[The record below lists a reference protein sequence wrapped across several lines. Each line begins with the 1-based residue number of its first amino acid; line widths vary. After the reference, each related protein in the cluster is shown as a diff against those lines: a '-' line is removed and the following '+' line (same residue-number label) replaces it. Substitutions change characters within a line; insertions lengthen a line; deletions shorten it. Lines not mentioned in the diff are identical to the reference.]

1 MALTQMHA
9 GLRWPPPLAGPAGCA
24 CAGHACPRAMRLRA
38 ETEALAGETVQ
49 AVLCTWAALRQCM
62 RELALA
68 MLLAPLPTGLHAVH
82 PVATCSAGLHAGAGV
97 DADANAVTNSLR
109 KSELLQASVH
119 GAMQRANAGLVR

>member
-1 MALTQMHA
+1 MHA
-9 GLRWPPPLAGPAGCA
+9 GLRWPPPLGGP
-24 CAGHACPRAMRLRA
+24 AGHACPRAMRLRA

-49 AVLCTWAALRQCM
+49 AVLCTWAALRQCV

-68 MLLAPLPTGLHAVH
+68 MLLAPFPTGLHAVH
-82 PVATCSAGLHAGAGV
+82 PVQRHARLHAGADV

-119 GAMQRANAGLVR
+119 GAMQRANAGLVRGLLLNSGIG